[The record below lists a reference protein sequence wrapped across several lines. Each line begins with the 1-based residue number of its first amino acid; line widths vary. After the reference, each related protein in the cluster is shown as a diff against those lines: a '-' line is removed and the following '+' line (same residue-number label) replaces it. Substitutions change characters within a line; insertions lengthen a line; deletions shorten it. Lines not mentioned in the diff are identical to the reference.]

1 MAAEFTLEIVTPERT
16 AFREKV
22 TSLIIKASNGYL
34 GVLARH
40 APLAS
45 GLDIGAATIRRPDQS
60 ESRIAINGGFLMVL
74 DNEATVLTTTAE
86 MDKEIDQ
93 ARSEAALERARKRLS
108 ERKADWDHERA
119 DLAMKRAIARIKT
132 LNP

>member
-1 MAAEFTLEIVTPERT
+1 VAAEFTLEIVTPERT

-34 GVLARH
+34 GVLSRH

-45 GLDIGAATIRRPDQS
+45 ELDIGAAMMRRPDQS

-74 DNEATVLTTTAE
+74 DNEVTILTHTAE
-86 MDKEIDQ
+86 LDSEIDE
-93 ARSEAALERARKRLS
+93 ARAKASLGRARKRLS
-108 ERKADWDHERA
+108 ERQAGVDHERA
-119 DLAMKRAIARIKT
+119 TLALNRALTRIKT
-132 LNP
+132 RNP